1 MASLALAAL
10 ASAGCRPADEIARY
24 TVPKPEL
31 VDPTLV
37 KAAAEERQMLGAI
50 VLVGRAGWFFKL
62 TGAKEQIAPL
72 SEPFLTFVK
81 SIRFEGS
88 PLEPK
93 WIVPPGWK
101 ELPGNE
107 FRFAT
112 LEIPA
117 ESGTTGNRA
126 SGNRASGNRALEL
139 TVSTLELGDT
149 SEQEYVL
156 ANINR
161 WRGQLGLGELQASD
175 LASETVTAKVGE
187 HPVTFINIVGTGSGQ
202 MAGPFAGGPP
212 QSTTSAGRDAGPST
226 LSASPSSAP
235 VKWTKPEGWKE
246 IAPKTFGI
254 AAFTVDQAPKQ
265 VEVTLSSAG
274 GDWTANVNRWRGQV
288 GLPPQQPDE
297 IAKEAKQ
304 IEVLGTLGNYVELT
318 GSSEKYGP
326 TSLLGIAVTV
336 DGTQYFVKLIGNAE
350 LAESEK
356 ANFESFA
363 RSLKLE

>member
-1 MASLALAAL
+1 MSLSRLIFRPAALTMASLALAAL

-50 VLVGRAGWFFKL
+50 VLVNRAGWFFKL
-62 TGAKEQIAPL
+62 TGAKEQVTPL
-72 SEPFLTFVK
+72 AEPFLTFVK
-81 SIRFEGS
+81 SVKFEGS
-88 PLEPK
+88 RPEPK
-93 WIVPPGWK
+93 WTVPPGWK

-107 FRFAT
+107 SRFAT

-117 ESGTTGNRA
+117 GGK
-126 SGNRASGNRALEL
+126 ALEL
-139 TVSTLELGDT
+139 TVTRLELGDFT
-149 SEQEYVL
+149 EDEYIL
-156 ANINR
+156 SNINR
-161 WRGQLGLGELQASD
+161 WRGQLGLGELRASD
-175 LASETVTAKVGE
+175 LATETVTAKVGD
-187 HPVTFINIVGTGSGQ
+187 HPATFINIVGTGSGQ

-246 IAPKTFGI
+246 IPPKTFGI

-288 GLPPQQPDE
+288 GLPPQQADE